1 MKCSSCCIDK
11 PSNEYP
17 LEPLTD
23 ACHHPLLQICIRC
36 CLKSVDSEGVCPYS
50 QCDGE
55 VEPDSESAAIY
66 RLQLESVVY
75 DYRDKE
81 VSVSQPQV
89 AVSQLVSIPLNLSVS
104 FMSGDTAII
113 SAQSL
118 DSLNAFKLKL
128 QQKMDDRPPVRE
140 IKILMGGTSL
150 EGDHRTLAELGI
162 ASGCTGLRAI
172 RVLYEVPSDLNKI
185 RFSMSWGWP
194 ENNPKNYL
202 DTACITFSKVGGL
215 ITHLHNID
223 FRSTWWQ
230 QAYEYH
236 CYQRF
241 IEHCGNAT
249 RDDREMRSTSTFNV
263 WVQNLDNLEVRGQP
277 VTHLLFLMSAWR
289 RPNMQGYRMPTLQF
303 FDSARPTQSLYEGT
317 LEFSRF
323 SHYRGLIVCLLKK
336 DRGAWQIVQVA
347 RPFTSGDATNY
358 YPIVSDCR
366 RVVEQFG

>member
-1 MKCSSCCIDK
+1 KCSSCCIDK

-150 EGDHRTLAELGI
+150 EGDHRTLADLGI

-202 DTACITFSKVGGL
+202 DTACITFSKVGDH
-215 ITHLHNID
+215 IIHLDNID
-223 FRSTWWQ
+223 FRSTWPQ
-230 QAYEYH
+230 QAYRYT
-236 CYQRF
+236 CYANYIQ
-241 IEHCGNAT
+241 HCGNAT
-249 RDDREMRSTSTFNV
+249 RDILRQRSTSTFNV
-263 WVQNLDNLEVRGQP
+263 WVQNLDNLVVRGQP

-289 RPNMQGYRMPTLQF
+289 RSSMQGFRMPTLEF
-303 FDSARPTQSLYEGT
+303 YDSARPTQSLSEST
-317 LEFSRF
+317 LNFSRF
-323 SHYRGLIVCLLKK
+323 CGYRGLIVCLLKK
-336 DRGAWQIVQVA
+336 DRSIWQIVEVA
-347 RPFTSGDATNY
+347 RPFNYGDARNY
-358 YPIVSDCR
+358 SPIVGVCR
-366 RVVEQFG
+366 SVVAEFG